1 MTKIK
6 KNLSDADM
14 LVNWQEETTFE
25 TTVLKEEPVQKRAAA
40 LKDKQSLNSSF
51 LTAELQEKVGKAL
64 LELKVEL
71 YKDGIVDYDIKVSC
85 RDKQVILVPVPA
97 KKKKV

>member
-14 LVNWQEETTFE
+14 LANWQEETTFE
-25 TTVLKEEPVQKRAAA
+25 TAVLKEEPRQQAIPAQ
-40 LKDKQSLNSSF
+40 KDKQSLNSSF
-51 LTAELQEKVGKAL
+51 LTAELQEKIGKAL

-71 YKDGIVDYDIKVSC
+71 YKDGLVDYDIKVSC
-85 RDKQVILVPVPA
+85 RDKQIVLTPVPA